1 MSNKYSELKD
11 MLIGKFEAEEVEPLD
26 LSPLSEEDYT
36 VDMSL
41 APEMVSHPAHYNYGN
56 YETIDIIEDWD
67 LGFHCGNAVK
77 YISRHQYKGTA
88 IKDIKKAI
96 WYLERY
102 LQTLEG

>member
-11 MLIGKFEAEEVEPLD
+11 LLLGKFEAEEIEPLD
-26 LSPLSEEDYT
+26 LSTPLEDYE
-36 VDMSL
+36 VEVSE
-41 APEMVSHPAHYNYGN
+41 APEMVSHPAHYNYGRH
-56 YETIDIIEDWD
+56 ETIDIIEDWE

-77 YISRHQYKGTA
+77 YISRHKYKGTA

-102 LQTLEG
+102 LQILED